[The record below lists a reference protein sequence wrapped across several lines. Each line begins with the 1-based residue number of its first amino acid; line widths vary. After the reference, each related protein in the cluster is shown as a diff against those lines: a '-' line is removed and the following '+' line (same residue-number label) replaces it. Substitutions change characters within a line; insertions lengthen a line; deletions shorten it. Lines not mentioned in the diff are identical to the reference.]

1 MMVEDKSSN
10 KNSNKRGCS
19 KCKERRGKI
28 KKTIKRLLPKSSR
41 KT

>member
-1 MMVEDKSSN
+1 MKKYN
-10 KNSNKRGCS
+10 KIGCS
-19 KCKERRGKI
+19 KCKERREKI